1 MRVILYRSVPEK
13 PVALEDE
20 TMSYEKV
27 TQAENVVI
35 GTKQTIKALEQGNAI
50 EVIIANDADARVVN
64 KVQLLAQKK
73 GVPITTVDSMKK
85 LGKVCGIDVGAATV
99 TLTK

>member
-1 MRVILYRSVPEK
+1 
-13 PVALEDE
+13 
-20 TMSYEKV
+20 MSYEKV

-50 EVIIANDADARVVN
+50 EVIIANDADARVIH

>member
-1 MRVILYRSVPEK
+1 
-13 PVALEDE
+13 
-20 TMSYEKV
+20 MSYEKV
-27 TQAENVVI
+27 TQADNVVI

-50 EVIIANDADARVVN
+50 EVIIANDADARVIH

>member
-1 MRVILYRSVPEK
+1 
-13 PVALEDE
+13 
-20 TMSYEKV
+20 MSYDKV

-50 EVIIANDADARVVN
+50 EVIIANDADARVVT

-73 GVPITTVDSMKK
+73 GVPITAVDSMKK

>member
-1 MRVILYRSVPEK
+1 
-13 PVALEDE
+13 
-20 TMSYEKV
+20 MSYEKV

-50 EVIIANDADARVVN
+50 EVIIANDAEARVVT

-73 GVPITTVDSMKK
+73 GVPITVVDSMKK